1 MRLKS
6 LLTLSSVAISA
17 FMLSSCAE
25 NTNTQSVASVSPSRS
40 DGSKGGPQLGTPGR
54 GPIIDKSADSYLR
67 TMIRDLVP
75 KFQQID
81 YQDEQTGKSMKF
93 NLFVREKLD
102 QTRKYPLVMFMA
114 DASTPGPH
122 FTTPLTQGYGGLV

>member
-1 MRLKS
+1 
-6 LLTLSSVAISA
+6 
-17 FMLSSCAE
+17 
-25 NTNTQSVASVSPSRS
+25 
-40 DGSKGGPQLGTPGR
+40 
-54 GPIIDKSADSYLR
+54 
-67 TMIRDLVP
+67 MIRDLVP